1 MCFYQIWKVYCLWAF
16 FPLLLTIERERERES
31 LLGNNVHDGGV
42 AVFSLFAYLDKI
54 TGTEE

>member
-42 AVFSLFAYLDKI
+42 AVFSLF
-54 TGTEE
+54 G